1 MRGVVYRRTHDL
13 LLLTTLARLTSIALI
28 VASTDWPMRASSGVF
43 LPVPHPASMVRAK
56 RRVSS
61 VSALARWSRS
71 RVALGSASQV

>member
-28 VASTDWPMRASSGVF
+28 VASTDWPMRAISGVF
-43 LPVPHPASMVRAK
+43 LPVRHPASMVRAK

-61 VSALARWSRS
+61 VSALARWLRS
-71 RVALGSASQV
+71 RVALGSAS